1 MAIGG
6 VLYEGGSKLFS
17 GPLGIVQIAFEGYDL
32 GKTTAD
38 TTLVPD
44 QDIKDILY
52 QQDGSKPADH
62 VRTGQEY
69 ILNATFGEIKTGLLK
84 LLMAGI
90 TSVED
95 SGEDSAILEREMFG
109 SMRTNEAGP
118 LKVASVD
125 ENGLPSSDLEDI
137 LNFYEVIPIIAG
149 DLINWGADTQRNLPV
164 EFRIKWYEFPVAPG
178 TLLGAFGYVGDPTI
192 ETEAYDIANIWPD
205 VAAPKI
211 VTAVAATSTTIVV
224 TFDEDIF
231 FQDGATLPVNSC
243 CAFAQLAN
251 GEPGVVPGFNVPAD
265 PFGAIDGKAL
275 TLTFAA
281 TSFLTGYI
289 VELFITKE
297 SLQDL
302 VHPTAGANKYGGISN
317 HPVDT
322 TAVGA

>member
-1 MAIGG
+1 MPIGG

-44 QDIKDILY
+44 QDIKDIMY

-69 ILNATFGEIKTGLLK
+69 VLNATFGEIKTGLLK

-109 SMRTNEAGP
+109 SMRTDEAGP

-137 LNFYEVIPIIAG
+137 LNFYEVIPIIAA

-164 EFRIKWYEFPVAPG
+164 EFRIKWYEFPAAPG
-178 TLLGAFGYVGDPTI
+178 SLLGAFGYVGDPSI
-192 ETEAYDIANIWPD
+192 ETEAYDIANIWPN
-205 VAAPKI
+205 VAGPII
-211 VTAVAATSTTIVV
+211 VSAEAIDATDLELIFNESLVFAGGAVFAAADYMVKV
-224 TFDEDIF
+224 YKAVEDIEF
-231 FQDGATLPVNSC
+231 L
-243 CAFAQLAN
+243 
-251 GEPGVVPGFNVPAD
+251 VPAS
-265 PFGAIDGKAL
+265 GVIATVKL

-281 TSFLTGYI
+281 STFETGDVVAFYMTGDALEDA
-289 VELFITKE
+289 VPNAADALDAYPVTN
-297 SLQDL
+297 DL
-302 VHPTAGANKYGGISN
+302 
-317 HPVDT
+317 
-322 TAVGA
+322 